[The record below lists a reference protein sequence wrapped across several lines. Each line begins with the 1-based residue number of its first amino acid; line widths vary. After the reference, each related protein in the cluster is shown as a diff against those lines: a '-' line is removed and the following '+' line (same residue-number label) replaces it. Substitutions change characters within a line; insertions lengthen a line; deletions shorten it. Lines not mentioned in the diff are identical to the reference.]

1 VKAVNIFCGFGN
13 LGIFWQLTR
22 RRHRVMNL
30 MIETEKENGIMARQ
44 GWRLTGNM

>member
-30 MIETEKENGIMARQ
+30 MIETKAIEEDQIGKM
-44 GWRLTGNM
+44 